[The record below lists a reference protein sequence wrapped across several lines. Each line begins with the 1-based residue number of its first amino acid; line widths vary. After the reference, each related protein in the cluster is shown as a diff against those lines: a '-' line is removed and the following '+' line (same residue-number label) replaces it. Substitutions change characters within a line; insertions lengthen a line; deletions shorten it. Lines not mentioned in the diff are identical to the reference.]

1 MMNMKTFR
9 DVLDEQLK
17 DEEFKKEYNTLK
29 PEFKLIKAM
38 IDAREELGITQAE
51 LSERTGIQQANISR
65 IENGSYNPS
74 LQLLKRIAT
83 GLNKELHIEF
93 R

>member
-9 DVLDEQLK
+9 DALDEQLK
-17 DEEFKKEYNTLK
+17 DEEFKKEYDALK
-29 PEFKLIKAM
+29 PEFELIKAM
-38 IDAREELGITQAE
+38 VDAREELGITQTE